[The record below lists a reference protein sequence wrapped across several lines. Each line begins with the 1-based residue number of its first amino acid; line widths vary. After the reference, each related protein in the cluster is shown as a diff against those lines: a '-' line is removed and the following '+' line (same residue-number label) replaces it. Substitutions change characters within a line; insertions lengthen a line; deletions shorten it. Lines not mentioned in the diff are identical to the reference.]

1 MLQLIIRNKHIQ
13 NKHFLINSWRILK
26 FHNPIIPFFSPTF
39 LTAILS
45 AGLVIMLLLR
55 INIDD
60 CCQQWLNI
68 AEKTLF
74 MREMQPYLTVS
85 NISYACCFDFFD

>member
-26 FHNPIIPFFSPTF
+26 FHNLIIPFFPTF

-45 AGLVIMLLLR
+45 ASLVIMLLLR

-68 AEKTLF
+68 AEKHFL
-74 MREMQPYLTVS
+74 
-85 NISYACCFDFFD
+85 